1 MNEPVHAES
10 AVADEPAAPLPP
22 SAGAILRQAREAAG
36 LHIAVLAVSLKVPVG
51 KLEALEADRLDQ
63 LPDAMFARA
72 LAATVCRQLKIDP
85 APVLQQL
92 PQMTPRLTP
101 DHGGINAPFRTLD
114 EKSRTGMS
122 TELSRPAVLAV
133 LAILLGALVL
143 ILLPSFSRH
152 AGGDAAPVASL
163 SAPAS
168 TAKVATEEVTHPP
181 VPSAAAALPPSTPSA
196 NAALAAEVPASAAV
210 PAPASVAAALT
221 TAPMQA
227 DAASDAVLVFSAKAP
242 SWVQVTDAKGNAV
255 LRKTLATAEVA
266 RVSGALPLSV
276 VVGRAD
282 ATSVQVRG
290 QPFDLASSTKNNV
303 ARFEVK

>member
-1 MNEPVHAES
+1 MRETRE
-10 AVADEPAAPLPP
+10 E
-22 SAGAILRQAREAAG
+22 IERQAREDAG
-36 LHIAVLAVSLKVPVG
+36 LHIAVLAVSLKVPVS
-51 KLEALEADRLDQ
+51 KLEALEADRLNQ

-85 APVLQQL
+85 EPVLQRL

-122 TELSRPAVLAV
+122 TELSRPVVLAV

-152 AGGDAAPVASL
+152 SGEDAEPVASL
-163 SAPAS
+163 PAPAS
-168 TAKVATEEVTHPP
+168 RAKVATGEVAHPSGP
-181 VPSAAAALPPSTPSA
+181 PNTAALPPSPPTA
-196 NAALAAEVPASAAV
+196 NAALAAEVPASAAA
-210 PAPASVAAALT
+210 PAPASAVAALT
-221 TAPMQA
+221 TAAMPA
-227 DAASDAVLVFSAKAP
+227 DAASDAVLVFSAKAA
-242 SWVQVTDAKGNAV
+242 SWVQVTDARGNAV
-255 LRKTLATAEVA
+255 LRKTLAPAEVA

-282 ATSVQVRG
+282 ATSVRVRG
-290 QPFDLASSTKNNV
+290 QPFDLAPSTKSNV

>member
-1 MNEPVHAES
+1 
-10 AVADEPAAPLPP
+10 
-22 SAGAILRQAREAAG
+22 
-36 LHIAVLAVSLKVPVG
+36 
-51 KLEALEADRLDQ
+51 
-63 LPDAMFARA
+63 
-72 LAATVCRQLKIDP
+72 
-85 APVLQQL
+85 
-92 PQMTPRLTP
+92 
-101 DHGGINAPFRTLD
+101 
-114 EKSRTGMS
+114 
-122 TELSRPAVLAV
+122 
-133 LAILLGALVL
+133 
-143 ILLPSFSRH
+143 
-152 AGGDAAPVASL
+152 VASL

>member
-1 MNEPVHAES
+1 MLQA
-10 AVADEPAAPLPP
+10 
-22 SAGAILRQAREAAG
+22 SAGAMLRQAREAAG
-36 LHIAVLAVSLKVPVG
+36 LHVAVLAVSLKVPVG

-85 APVLQQL
+85 APVLQRL
-92 PQMTPRLTP
+92 PQVTPRLAP

-114 EKSRTGMS
+114 EKSRVGMS
-122 TELSRPAVLAV
+122 TELSRPVVLAV

-143 ILLPSFSRH
+143 ILMPSFSRH
-152 AGGDAAPVASL
+152 AGVEPPEVAALP
-163 SAPAS
+163 APAS
-168 TAKVATEEVTHPP
+168 PAKAATDQAEHAPAPP
-181 VPSAAAALPPSTPSA
+181 AAAVAPSTLST
-196 NAALAAEVPASAAV
+196 NTALAAEVPASEAA
-210 PAPASVAAALT
+210 PAPAPAAASSSAE
-221 TAPMQA
+221 APTPT
-227 DAASDAVLVFSAKAP
+227 DAAAIIVFSATAP

-255 LRKTLATAEVA
+255 LRKTLAPAEVA

-290 QPFDLASSTKNNV
+290 KPFDLASSTKSNV